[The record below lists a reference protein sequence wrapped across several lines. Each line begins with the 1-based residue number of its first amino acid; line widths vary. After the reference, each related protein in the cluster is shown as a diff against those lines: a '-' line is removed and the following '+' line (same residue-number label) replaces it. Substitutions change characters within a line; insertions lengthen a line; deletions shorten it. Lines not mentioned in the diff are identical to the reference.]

1 MRALP
6 DPHYGLPVV
15 VCPGCGRA
23 VVRTK
28 HPDRVFWRQVRRTLV
43 SIRALLFALVFSVL
57 SIGALAASAKW
68 MTQWVTDQHGKLVLP
83 TDTEP
88 SERNAIIM
96 LASLTILCGVV
107 IRAVYAHQRL
117 WAAALVLFV
126 PAAVLLSI
134 DWSVGWLLVYA
145 NRLIPTGYTPAV
157 PDRFEIFRRY
167 ESFFVVACI
176 AVVGMGVGGVLN
188 RFIAKSTTKRI
199 VRRRRKLR
207 KRQARQD

>member
-1 MRALP
+1 M
-6 DPHYGLPVV
+6 
-15 VCPGCGRA
+15 
-23 VVRTK
+23 
-28 HPDRVFWRQVRRTLV
+28 RRTLV
-43 SIRALLFALVFSVL
+43 SIRAMLFALVFSVL
-57 SIGALAASAKW
+57 SIGALAATAKW
-68 MTQWVTDQHGKLVLP
+68 MTQWVTDQRGNLVLP

-117 WAAALVLFV
+117 WAAAFVLFV
-126 PAAVLLSI
+126 PAALLLSI
-134 DWSVGWLLVYA
+134 DWSIGWSLVYT

-157 PDRFEIFRRY
+157 PDRLEILRRY
-167 ESFFVVACI
+167 ESFFVLACI
-176 AVVGMGVGGVLN
+176 AVAGIAIGGVLN
-188 RFIAKSTTKRI
+188 RSIAKSTSKRI